1 MKTIHIAIA
10 STMSKPADVGA
21 NLQQIIA
28 FARRA
33 KDDKADVLL
42 TPELSASGYGGYD
55 DVLAT
60 AEPAGDGP
68 IYRVLA
74 ATAKETRVTLLVG
87 FVEAAGTKRYLA
99 HYVVRPDGSFLVQ
112 RKNRVTR
119 NEQPLDAPGPLTYQ
133 SEEDEIGQPITGPLL
148 NYFEINDVRCAI
160 TICADGGLQNLSGT
174 LAFNGVEVQF
184 NPAGAGGF
192 RPDRVTT
199 KELHTQAG
207 RDTYLKWL
215 ELTFCPPINAINDC
229 IRHGRALA
237 AVNMC
242 GYDGRRLYH
251 MGHGMIV
258 TPMGEV
264 PAIFHGLPNLD
275 RQRPM
280 YAHAVVN
287 VEERLAA
294 PQETLKLINKGRR
307 NPDLPP
313 L

>member
-1 MKTIHIAIA
+1 MKTIHIAIG
-10 STMSKPADVGA
+10 STTSKPGDVGA

-33 KDDKADVLL
+33 AEDKADVLL
-42 TPELSASGYGGYD
+42 TPELSASGYGCYD

-60 AEPAGDGP
+60 AEPAGEGP
-68 IYRVLA
+68 IYRVLT
-74 ATAKETRVTLLVG
+74 ATARETNVTLLAG
-87 FVEAAGTKRYLA
+87 FVESAAGKRYLA
-99 HYVVRPDGSFLVQ
+99 HYVVRPDGSYLIQ

-119 NEQPLDAPGPLTYQ
+119 NEQPLDAPAPLTYQ
-133 SEEDEIGQPITGPLL
+133 SESDEIGQPVDGPLL
-148 NYFEINDVRCAI
+148 TCFDINDVKCVI

-174 LAFNGVEVQF
+174 LAYHGVEVQF

-199 KELHTQAG
+199 AELRTQAG
-207 RDTYLKWL
+207 RDTYLRWL
-215 ELTFCPPINAINDC
+215 ELTFCPPKEAINDC

-242 GYDGRRLYH
+242 GFDGRRLYH

-264 PAIFHGLPNLD
+264 PGFFHGLPNLD

-287 VEERLAA
+287 VEERLAT
-294 PQETLKLINKGRR
+294 PQESLRLINPGRR
-307 NPDLPP
+307 NADLPP